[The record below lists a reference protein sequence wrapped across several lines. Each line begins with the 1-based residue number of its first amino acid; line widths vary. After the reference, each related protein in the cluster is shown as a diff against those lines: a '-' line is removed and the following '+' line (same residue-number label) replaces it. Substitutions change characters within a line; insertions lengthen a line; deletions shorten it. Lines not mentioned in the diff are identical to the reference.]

1 MKIGFTGTRNGM
13 NEIQAK
19 TLVQLFTG
27 FREFD
32 KKITEFYLG
41 DCVGADMQSGHLI
54 FKHAK
59 NPFKCYLLP
68 CDITALQGHLEK
80 QYPSCIRLPEKP
92 PLERNED
99 LVRPI
104 EVLFATPKEH
114 EEQIRSGTWHT
125 IRQAKKQG
133 KDIYII
139 YPDGTVRYTD
149 HYGVKYDVTP
159 TTCPSCKGFNF
170 HQVQDNQLPIL
181 ECDDC
186 KERWLS
192 D

>member
-68 CDITALQGHLEK
+68 SDIPSMQGHLEIH
-80 QYPSCIRLPEKP
+80 YPCVRLPPKP
-92 PLERNED
+92 PLERDVD
-99 LVRPI
+99 LVISI
-104 EVLFATPKEH
+104 EILFATPKENI
-114 EEQIRSGTWHT
+114 EQIRSGTWYT

-139 YPDGTVRYTD
+139 YPDGKVEFIGRTGTV
-149 HYGVKYDVTP
+149 YDVTP
-159 TTCPSCKGFNF
+159 TKCPSCGSFEWS
-170 HQVQDNQLPIL
+170 QVPDNQLPIL